1 MNCLLLERKTGT
13 NEITIESFIALTL
26 CKFLDTDE
34 EQIKIQLIE
43 TDQPTSSV
51 AININDIRHENYCN
65 DDERKYIQLP
75 MLKINDGNY
84 NIIGICSVL
93 RGICRLMQLS
103 PTQGSMAT
111 KLLGFKENCLLS
123 ASTSSLWVSFC
134 EQDIVQCLINIMKT
148 SDEIIEFPL
157 EMLKLECEFR
167 NPVRMHNV
175 FKVVREAKK
184 DRSIQSESATKVD
197 LEHKYCHG
205 NEANLSDFI
214 LYVIFKLIFLTVM
227 NENEFENNIP
237 HILKWYRNMDTEF
250 STLCDIIMMLLWI
263 KVPLKVVYF
272 KKELPV
278 VEANGKYFS
287 LFKRQLIGHKMKK
300 CKSYTNQN
308 EIDLILSKLNG
319 LNIDIKSEPGDENQS
334 IIDDNIIEELLSSG
348 EFPQDRMD
356 RKKSQLK
363 SFVSEVI
370 KIAHDDDIIVDFC
383 SGTGHVGLLIALLLP
398 NCKVIILENKEES
411 IKRANIKAKIL
422 KLNNVSYYQCNLEY
436 FNEKFTIGVSL
447 HACGIATD
455 LVLDKCYKMRANFV
469 SSPCC
474 YGKIQDLGNLPQ
486 SEIFRKILSADD
498 LIKISHCS
506 DQTHD
511 QKNVKHINLDK
522 ARQGYFCMDII
533 DTDRSLRA
541 QELGY
546 IVQLTRLYPEDC
558 TLKNRLLIGIYPR

>member
-13 NEITIESFIALTL
+13 NEITIESFIALAL
-26 CKFLDTDE
+26 WKFLDTE
-34 EQIKIQLIE
+34 EQIKVQLIE
-43 TDQPTSSV
+43 VDQTTSSV
-51 AININDIRHENYCN
+51 AININEISHENYRNN
-65 DDERKYIQLP
+65 DEKKYIQLP

-84 NIIGICSVL
+84 NIIGLCSVL
-93 RGICRLMQLS
+93 RGICRLMQS
-103 PTQGSMAT
+103 SSKTGSLAT

-134 EQDIVQCLINIMKT
+134 EQDIIQCLINLTKT
-148 SDEIIEFPL
+148 TDEIIEFPL
-157 EMLKLECEFR
+157 QMLKLECEFK
-167 NPVRMHNV
+167 NPVRMHNI

-214 LYVIFKLIFLTVM
+214 LYVIFKLIFLTVT

-237 HILKWYRNMDTEF
+237 HILKWYRNMDMEF
-250 STLCDIIMMLLWI
+250 STLYDIIMMLLS
-263 KVPLKVVYF
+263 KVPQKDIYF
-272 KKELPV
+272 KEELPI

-300 CKSYTNQN
+300 CKGFTNQN

-319 LNIDIKSEPGDENQS
+319 LNIDIKSEPGDENRN

-348 EFPQDRMD
+348 EFPQERMD

-363 SFVSEVI
+363 SFTSEVI

-383 SGTGHVGLLIALLLP
+383 SGTGHIGLLIALLLP

-411 IKRANIKAKIL
+411 IKRAIAKAKIL

-436 FNEKFTIGVSL
+436 FNEKFQIGCSL

-455 LVLDKCYKMRANFV
+455 LVLEKCYKLMANFI

-486 SEIFRKILSADD
+486 SEIFRAVLSADD
-498 LIKISHCS
+498 LIKIAHCS

-511 QKNVKHINLDK
+511 EKNVKHINLDK

-546 IVQLTRLYPEDC
+546 TVQLTRLYPEDC
-558 TLKNRLLIGIYPR
+558 TLKNRLLIGVYPR